1 MKTRSTMLSSLAIA
15 ALATVTLN
23 STEALAKG
31 GMSGMGGSS
40 GMRSFSVVRT
50 PIAVTKIKA
59 LNTTPTYKKLTTTT
73 VVRDHRKLTTATT
86 VVRDHR
92 DDSNVVVRDHRNLD
106 PTKLPPGNAI
116 FTPPAG
122 TATGTAPGGVT
133 VTPTPGGTIHLPPG
147 GLGGVVGGVLNPPT
161 TNPGGTIHP
170 LPPGG
175 VIQVPP
181 GVLNPP
187 GGVVTLPPGTI
198 HPLPPGGVVTLP
210 PGTIHPLP
218 PGGGIIVDP
227 GPGKLPPIEPPPVK
241 NPPVVVVTPPVSVG
255 VAAPVAVEA
264 PGCVYEKSVRK
275 LPDGGLQRVIVKV
288 CPDVVVQ

>member
-31 GMSGMGGSS
+31 GGPGGMSGMH
-40 GMRSFSVVRT
+40 SFSVVRT
-50 PIAVTKIKA
+50 SPVVVTKYKA

-73 VVRDHRKLTTATT
+73 VVRDHRKLTTA
-86 VVRDHR
+86 VIRDHR

-106 PTKLPPGNAI
+106 PIKVLPGNGI
-116 FTPPAG
+116 TTPPAG
-122 TATGTAPGGVT
+122 TGTAPGGVT
-133 VTPTPGGTIHLPPG
+133 VTPTPGGAIHLPTG
-147 GLGGVVGGVLNPPT
+147 GLGTVVGGVLNPPT
-161 TNPGGTIHP
+161 GTIHP

-181 GVLNPP
+181 GTVHPVNPGGGIVVDPVHPFPP
-187 GGVVTLPPGTI
+187 GGVVTLPPGTV
-198 HPLPPGGVVTLP
+198 HPF
-210 PGTIHPLP
+210 P
-218 PGGGIIVDP
+218 PGGGVIDP
-227 GPGKLPPIEPPPVK
+227 LPPIKPPTLPPIEPPPMK